1 MFQQLLANK
10 HPRLR
15 DSVPIVIWP
24 RGGLGLVTD
33 KKTKKKKKFRAEQ
46 EPRSAHGR
54 AVNKSRHHIL
64 HYYWLLNM
72 GKNNRRTLIGTAE
85 RRPWPLNRDYRL
97 KGVLFTILYFYTDNS
112 FGDLVTGRL
121 KGSDCSYVG

>member
-33 KKTKKKKKFRAEQ
+33 KKTKKKKKKNSVQSKNRAR
-46 EPRSAHGR
+46 PMAARLTRRVCSMIAKMTVNL
-54 AVNKSRHHIL
+54 AVGALILDGKSL
-64 HYYWLLNM
+64 NALLFQT
-72 GKNNRRTLIGTAE
+72 K
-85 RRPWPLNRDYRL
+85 
-97 KGVLFTILYFYTDNS
+97 FTFVCLGS
-112 FGDLVTGRL
+112 FAIIWRVECLGMKTGF
-121 KGSDCSYVG
+121 